1 MKRILCSAMICAL
14 LISQTAFAQDATG
27 VPSVNQDRLTRKAVV
42 VVETMNGAYSP
53 VTIMIY
59 GDIDATEL
67 CDITITSADADGRA
81 GAEFMLSDSTA
92 RYFVRSNESME
103 MSEVD
108 IYSSTDINN
117 ALSAFTSASDEEKM
131 KNFFE
136 EVINRGNFESSQ
148 SDALGFEISESLK
161 NKDALYKKL
170 SKISASVKTIGEAQ
184 MAYDDAIITE
194 VFAQCDADAFDNE
207 IKKYCESLD
216 FDNSEVYKLYLT
228 LDSSAK
234 SKACELIQKE
244 TFLNRDELLN
254 IIEKAVVTAAVL
266 CSDYGETVR
275 DITEKYYK
283 YLGITLNDYNGLSEY
298 KKTQV
303 MYELAAKPKDSI
315 SRISEFKRMFEE
327 ITDAAVRSTGNGFG
341 TGGGGIGS
349 SGNGRSTA
357 ISGNYGENVKNSE
370 PETTVMSFVDMTD
383 YDWAKDAVESLAS
396 KGIVNGKKDYFFFP
410 GDNVSRA
417 EFVKMTVG
425 AFGITGAADI
435 SFDDVLS
442 DDWSYPYIAAAA
454 ENNIIFGIDEKTFGK
469 DMTITRQD
477 MTVILFRAVEKKL
490 GKELISNVNPEIR
503 DFDKIADYAKAAVK
517 NMSGFGIIKGM
528 EDGSFLPDVYA
539 NRAEAAVMIYR
550 AMNYIG
556 DTYK

>member
-81 GAEFMLSDSTA
+81 EAEFMLSDSTV

-117 ALSAFTSASDEEKM
+117 ALSVFTSASDEEKM

-327 ITDAAVRSTGNGFG
+327 ITDAAVRSTGNGSG

-477 MTVILFRAVEKKL
+477 MAVILFRAVEKKL

-503 DFDKIADYAKAAVK
+503 DFDKIANYAKTAVK

>member
-67 CDITITSADADGRA
+67 CDITITSADMDGRA
-81 GAEFMLSDSTA
+81 EAEFMLSDSTA
-92 RYFVRSNESME
+92 HYFVRSNESME

-117 ALSAFTSASDEEKM
+117 ALSAFTSASDEGKM

-184 MAYDDAIITE
+184 LAYDDAIITE

-216 FDNSEVYKLYLT
+216 FDNSDVYKLYLT

-327 ITDAAVRSTGNGFG
+327 ITDAAVRSTGNGSG
-341 TGGGGIGS
+341 TGGGGIGG

-454 ENNIIFGIDEKTFGK
+454 GNNIIFGIDEKTFGN

-477 MTVILFRAVEKKL
+477 MAVILFRAVEKKL

>member
-1 MKRILCSAMICAL
+1 
-14 LISQTAFAQDATG
+14 
-27 VPSVNQDRLTRKAVV
+27 
-42 VVETMNGAYSP
+42 
-53 VTIMIY
+53 
-59 GDIDATEL
+59 
-67 CDITITSADADGRA
+67 
-81 GAEFMLSDSTA
+81 
-92 RYFVRSNESME
+92 
-103 MSEVD
+103 
-108 IYSSTDINN
+108 
-117 ALSAFTSASDEEKM
+117 M

-136 EVINRGNFESSQ
+136 EVINRGNFEGSQ

-161 NKDALYKKL
+161 NKDALYNKL

-194 VFAQCDADAFDNE
+194 VFAQCDTDAFDNE
-207 IKKYCESLD
+207 IKKYGESLKI
-216 FDNSEVYKLYLT
+216 DNSEVYKLYLT

-327 ITDAAVRSTGNGFG
+327 ITDAAVRSTGNGSG

-370 PETTVMSFVDMTD
+370 PETTVMAFVDMTD

-477 MTVILFRAVEKKL
+477 MAVILFRAVEKKL
-490 GKELISNVNPEIR
+490 GKELIGNVNPEIR
-503 DFDKIADYAKAAVK
+503 DYDKIADYAKAAVK

-556 DTYK
+556 DMYK

>member
-81 GAEFMLSDSTA
+81 KAEFMLSDSTA

-131 KNFFE
+131 KIFFE

-170 SKISASVKTIGEAQ
+170 SKISTSVKTIGEAQ

-275 DITEKYYK
+275 DITEKYYN

-298 KKTQV
+298 KKTRV

-327 ITDAAVRSTGNGFG
+327 ITDAAVRSTGNGSG
-341 TGGGGIGS
+341 TGGVGIGS

-370 PETTVMSFVDMTD
+370 PETTVMAFVDMMD

-477 MTVILFRAVEKKL
+477 MAVILFRAVEKKL

>member
-42 VVETMNGAYSP
+42 VVETMNGAYAP

-81 GAEFMLSDSTA
+81 EAEFMLSDSTA

-117 ALSAFTSASDEEKM
+117 ALSAFT
-131 KNFFE
+131 
-136 EVINRGNFESSQ
+136 
-148 SDALGFEISESLK
+148 
-161 NKDALYKKL
+161 
-170 SKISASVKTIGEAQ
+170 SASVKTIGEAQ

-327 ITDAAVRSTGNGFG
+327 ITDAAVRSTGNGSG
-341 TGGGGIGS
+341 TGGGGIGG

-477 MTVILFRAVEKKL
+477 MAVILFRAVEKKL

-503 DFDKIADYAKAAVK
+503 DYDKIADYAKAAVK